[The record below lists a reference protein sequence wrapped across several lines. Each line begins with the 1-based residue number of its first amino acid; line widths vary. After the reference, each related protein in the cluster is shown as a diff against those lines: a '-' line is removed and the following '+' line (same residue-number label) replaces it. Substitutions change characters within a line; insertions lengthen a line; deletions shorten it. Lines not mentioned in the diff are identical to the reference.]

1 MPPSKKPQLSH
12 LDSAGHARMVNV
24 GAKPITNRHA
34 VAEGRVRVGPEVAA
48 AIRENTLKKGD
59 LLQVARLAGI
69 QAAKR
74 ASETILLCHPLP
86 LTHVEVEAELVGEVV
101 LLRAS
106 ARTAG
111 QTGVEMEAMAAIAGA
126 ALNVVDMGKALNPS
140 IVIQS
145 IQVIEKTGGKSSNFA
160 KKPDWKRAPLV
171 AILTVSDTRSTGE
184 AEDLATPLLCEAVE
198 TALGGI
204 VSATQ
209 CVPDDQTVIVQT
221 MRDWIDSKI
230 PPDLIL
236 TTGGTGLAT
245 RDVTPEAT
253 ATLIDRPYPG
263 LLELARSRCLPGK
276 PYAYLSRAIAGIA
289 AQTLIVNLPGS
300 PRGAVETLQLMLDVL
315 PHAIET
321 LRNDDTPH
329 PSEE

>member
-1 MPPSKKPQLSH
+1 MTNSKEHRLSH
-12 LDSAGHARMVNV
+12 LDEAGHARMVNV

-34 VAEGRVRVGPEVAA
+34 IAEGRVRVGAEVAA
-48 AIRENTLKKGD
+48 AIRENSLKKGD
-59 LLQVARLAGI
+59 LLQVARLGGI

-74 ASETILLCHPLP
+74 AAETILLCHPLP
-86 LTHVEVEAELVGEVV
+86 LTHVDVQAKLEGEVV

-106 ARTAG
+106 ASTAG

-126 ALNVVDMGKALNPS
+126 ALNVVDMGKALNAS
-140 IVIQS
+140 IVIES
-145 IQVIEKTGGKSSNFA
+145 IRVIEKTGGKSSALA
-160 KKPDWKRAPLV
+160 KKPQWQREPLV
-171 AILTVSDTRSTGE
+171 AILTVSDTRSAGE
-184 AEDLATPLLCEAVE
+184 AEDLATPLLCETVK

-204 VSATQ
+204 VSDTK
-209 CVPDDQTVIVQT
+209 CVPDDKAIISQTI
-221 MRDWIDSKI
+221 RDWIGSPT

-236 TTGGTGLAT
+236 TTGGTGLAP

-253 ATLIDRPYPG
+253 ADVIDRPYPG

-276 PYAYLSRAIAGIA
+276 PYAYLSRAIAGIV

-300 PRGAVETLQLMLDVL
+300 PRGAVETLRLMLDVL

-329 PSEE
+329 PSEI